1 MVEPAAAHVLALLPA
16 VLGRLGEELVVD
28 VVVLLQR
35 ALLRLEG
42 SKKEIKREKEMSYL
56 VPNDARRAALEVVA
70 HQRLLIVAGVEIL

>member
-42 SKKEIKREKEMSYL
+42 SKKEIKREKETLTLSRMMRG
-56 VPNDARRAALEVVA
+56 A
-70 HQRLLIVAGVEIL
+70 QLLRW